1 MLINTVWYSKIRF
14 LPFCLAFLLVQTR
27 YLYAVSPEA
36 PFYLRCCDKVNPVGT
51 NNKPYFGWYVN
62 DSDGDEIQ
70 KSYRI
75 LVASSQSNLDEDKA
89 DLWDSGKVSSGK
101 QNCIFYEGKS
111 LSSATRYFW
120 KVRTWDKD
128 NNASPYSDPSVF
140 DTGLF
145 VSDDW
150 SGAKWVKRE
159 TNDADDYTYYRK
171 KAALPN
177 KAIKRAIVYVTA
189 CHHYELY
196 IDGKLIGKGPA
207 YQYPQYQYYNAYDIT
222 SALSTNANN
231 VFACLTHWFGGGQ
244 GRATGSRGFLLKAV
258 IEYADSSSSVIG
270 TNATWKQI
278 QVPAWVTTNPRRR
291 GGEGVGYIEYIDA
304 GKIIKSWNALDYDD
318 SSWSAAVEIGA
329 PPAAPWTENLQHD
342 LTRLIEEETSPVS
355 VTDLGNGTYII
366 DYGKVYTGE
375 PLITFSGGQ
384 AGAIVSIRGGYT
396 LNDDGTVS
404 TRTNQ
409 NTDMSYF
416 FMLDGNTV
424 VFHPKVYLGMRYV
437 QVDNSPNVLN
447 TSNVKFVCRHYEL
460 DSSRSSFESS
470 NSMLNQVWDLMKRSL
485 ILGAQEEFVD
495 TPTREKGGFLGDGWS
510 QGAAALSTMGDRAM
524 NLRVLNEFLDSQD
537 QYWPDGRLNAVYP
550 NSDGRRDIPD
560 YTQSYL
566 VWVWDYYMQSGNAQ
580 FLKDNYNRIK
590 KVAGY
595 VDAYKNAAT
604 GLIHN
609 LAGGGGSYQYGIID
623 WPAQMRYG
631 YDMSTQS
638 RTVIDAYAY
647 IDFDIIS
654 KIADM
659 LGNISDKDAYL
670 AKARDMKN
678 AINSKLLNQQG
689 VYVDGLYSD
698 QSQST
703 HVSQQANM
711 FPMAMGIVPP
721 ANVDAVVS
729 KIKELKMSCG
739 MVTVRWLPEALG
751 QADQGSHLIDL
762 YTNTEW
768 DGWAKTIARGGTA
781 TWESWDADTSGQ
793 SMSHP
798 WGTAGLLGIQ
808 EYILGI
814 KPLKPQHEKIQVK
827 PLDFAEKL
835 TYAKGTLPTDRGDV
849 SVSWERSSDRFSM
862 TLTIPVNMRAKVYVP
877 KGPTDG
883 VMIKVD
889 GKDTEG
895 VEEGNYVFLDNIG
908 SGTHAFERG
917 IQR

>member
-342 LTRLIEEETSPVS
+342 LTRLIEEE
-355 VTDLGNGTYII
+355 I
-366 DYGKVYTGE
+366 
-375 PLITFSGGQ
+375 
-384 AGAIVSIRGGYT
+384 
-396 LNDDGTVS
+396 
-404 TRTNQ
+404 
-409 NTDMSYF
+409 
-416 FMLDGNTV
+416 
-424 VFHPKVYLGMRYV
+424 
-437 QVDNSPNVLN
+437 
-447 TSNVKFVCRHYEL
+447 
-460 DSSRSSFESS
+460 
-470 NSMLNQVWDLMKRSL
+470 
-485 ILGAQEEFVD
+485 
-495 TPTREKGGFLGDGWS
+495 
-510 QGAAALSTMGDRAM
+510 
-524 NLRVLNEFLDSQD
+524 
-537 QYWPDGRLNAVYP
+537 
-550 NSDGRRDIPD
+550 
-560 YTQSYL
+560 
-566 VWVWDYYMQSGNAQ
+566 
-580 FLKDNYNRIK
+580 
-590 KVAGY
+590 
-595 VDAYKNAAT
+595 
-604 GLIHN
+604 
-609 LAGGGGSYQYGIID
+609 
-623 WPAQMRYG
+623 
-631 YDMSTQS
+631 
-638 RTVIDAYAY
+638 
-647 IDFDIIS
+647 
-654 KIADM
+654 
-659 LGNISDKDAYL
+659 
-670 AKARDMKN
+670 
-678 AINSKLLNQQG
+678 
-689 VYVDGLYSD
+689 
-698 QSQST
+698 
-703 HVSQQANM
+703 
-711 FPMAMGIVPP
+711 
-721 ANVDAVVS
+721 
-729 KIKELKMSCG
+729 
-739 MVTVRWLPEALG
+739 
-751 QADQGSHLIDL
+751 
-762 YTNTEW
+762 
-768 DGWAKTIARGGTA
+768 
-781 TWESWDADTSGQ
+781 
-793 SMSHP
+793 
-798 WGTAGLLGIQ
+798 
-808 EYILGI
+808 
-814 KPLKPQHEKIQVK
+814 
-827 PLDFAEKL
+827 
-835 TYAKGTLPTDRGDV
+835 
-849 SVSWERSSDRFSM
+849 
-862 TLTIPVNMRAKVYVP
+862 
-877 KGPTDG
+877 
-883 VMIKVD
+883 
-889 GKDTEG
+889 
-895 VEEGNYVFLDNIG
+895 
-908 SGTHAFERG
+908 
-917 IQR
+917 